1 LPKLPVRLPRLATR
15 ALGIALLGILAR
27 DAHADS
33 VKPLLFGPF
42 FMNQVSMEGSPA
54 GYDYVLT
61 NGFYR
66 FQVGWIEP
74 IAQGADGVFSETYFE
89 TNGNFNVSP
98 FTSDIGTAFNVK
110 PLRYLELG
118 LGYNRMMFHNSM
130 VTFPSGDKPSK
141 ELYRPD
147 EILGKHSELGGA
159 DIFTYQANLT
169 FNLGPVQLYL
179 SDSLS
184 LWDIDAKG
192 KYYAYEYG
200 DGLLV
205 STRDRVNT
213 ILGQISFDLRPHS
226 LFHKVSFVGFAIRDQ
241 YWQTVKSELRK
252 NLVSAGITGFR
263 LGRNSRFQRRGLDL
277 SLGYWT
283 LHDQI
288 PTGHFAESLM
298 IIADWQ
304 WNIHVLKI

>member
-1 LPKLPVRLPRLATR
+1 LPVRLSRLATR
-15 ALGIALLGILAR
+15 ALGMALLAILAR
-27 DAHADS
+27 GACADT

-42 FMNQVSMEGSPA
+42 FMNQVSLEGSPA

-61 NGFYR
+61 NGFYH

-74 IAQGADGVFSETYFE
+74 IAQAAGGIFSETYFE
-89 TNGNFNVSP
+89 TNGNLNITP
-98 FTSDIGTAFNVK
+98 FTSDVGTAFNVK

-118 LGYNRMMFHNSM
+118 LSYNRMLFHNSM
-130 VTFPSGDKPSK
+130 VTFASTNPPAR
-141 ELYRPD
+141 EQYRPD
-147 EILGKHSELGGA
+147 EILGNHSELGGA
-159 DIFTYQANLT
+159 DIFAYQANLT
-169 FNLGPVQLYL
+169 VNLGPAQLYL
-179 SDSLS
+179 SDSLT

-192 KYYAYEYG
+192 KDYAYEYG
-200 DGLLV
+200 DDLLI

-213 ILGQISFDLRPHS
+213 CMAQLTFDLRPHS
-226 LFHKVSFVGFAIRDQ
+226 LFRKVSFVGFAIRDQ
-241 YWQTVKSELRK
+241 YWHTVKSDMSK

-288 PTGHFAESLM
+288 PSGHFAESLM
-298 IIADWQ
+298 LIADWQ
-304 WNIHVLKI
+304 WNVHVLKI

>member
-1 LPKLPVRLPRLATR
+1 
-15 ALGIALLGILAR
+15 
-27 DAHADS
+27 
-33 VKPLLFGPF
+33 
-42 FMNQVSMEGSPA
+42 
-54 GYDYVLT
+54 
-61 NGFYR
+61 
-66 FQVGWIEP
+66 
-74 IAQGADGVFSETYFE
+74 
-89 TNGNFNVSP
+89 
-98 FTSDIGTAFNVK
+98 
-110 PLRYLELG
+110 
-118 LGYNRMMFHNSM
+118 
-130 VTFPSGDKPSK
+130 
-141 ELYRPD
+141 
-147 EILGKHSELGGA
+147 
-159 DIFTYQANLT
+159 
-169 FNLGPVQLYL
+169 
-179 SDSLS
+179 
-184 LWDIDAKG
+184 
-192 KYYAYEYG
+192 
-200 DGLLV
+200 LLV

-226 LFHKVSFVGFAIRDQ
+226 LFQKVSFVGFAIRDQ